1 MTFYSTMKNC
11 NVKLITTIFSNVDHS
26 FPTVYRFERP
36 KSRYPSLWEMSWHC
50 AQLPLDQPSMEAI
63 EFSIVG
69 GSPIS
74 NFSNPVVS
82 FENLMTRNA
91 LPNYAGYITPIV

>member
-11 NVKLITTIFSNVDHS
+11 IVKLMTTFFRMWTIPFQLSIVLQDPNQGIRA
-26 FPTVYRFERP
+26 FG
-36 KSRYPSLWEMSWHC
+36 HC
-50 AQLPLDQPSMEAI
+50 AQLPLGPPSMEAI

-74 NFSNPVVS
+74 NFSDPVIS
-82 FENLMTRNA
+82 FEN
-91 LPNYAGYITPIV
+91 